1 MWLCLDRLMPVR
13 KDRPIAFELPQI
25 EEAADLP
32 RATSALLQG
41 VAAGEI
47 TPSEAAELSRLHGSY
62 TKTCWRTHRLRRLK
76 WWPTGN
82 PSISIR
88 SRPTQ
93 ASTCVE
99 DQRLGIVPSF
109 GRSPCHERSLIEP

>member
-47 TPSEAAELSRLHGSY
+47 TPSEAAELSRLIDAHVKAIEASD
-62 TKTCWRTHRLRRLK
+62 LDRRLAALE
-76 WWPTGN
+76 
-82 PSISIR
+82 
-88 SRPTQ
+88 Q
-93 ASTCVE
+93 AA
-99 DQRLGIVPSF
+99 G
-109 GRSPCHERSLIEP
+109 GRK